1 MSNREQYKKA
11 FSVLQASGDFT
22 LGDEK
27 MAVLKKKAMLRTFAA
42 AACACLV
49 IVGSSRIAYAANVGG
64 IQRTIQLWM
73 YGDQTDVTIDFDG
86 SGNYS
91 MEYTD
96 ADGNTRELGGGGF
109 DVDADGTKRAL
120 TEDELIW
127 LLFEEVDVSYNDDGR
142 IMLYFQGQVA
152 DITDKFE
159 NDICYIFLN
168 GRDLNGTDAS
178 LYVTVLKAED
188 GGFPIDSSP
197 DRYLQYKETEP
208 GIYTV
213 Y

>member
-168 GRDLNGTDAS
+168 GTDLNGTDVS

>member
-109 DVDADGTKRAL
+109 AVDADGTKRAL

-127 LLFEEVDVSYNDDGR
+127 HLFEEVDVSYNDDGR

-168 GRDLNGTDAS
+168 GTDLNGTDVS

-188 GGFPIDSSP
+188 GGFPIASSP

>member
-109 DVDADGTKRAL
+109 AVDADGTKRAL

-168 GRDLNGTDAS
+168 GTDLNGTDVS

-188 GGFPIDSSP
+188 GGFPIASSP

>member
-1 MSNREQYKKA
+1 MSNRELYKKA

-127 LLFEEVDVSYNDDGR
+127 LLSEEVDVSYNDDGR

-159 NDICYIFLN
+159 NDICYIF
-168 GRDLNGTDAS
+168 LNGTDAS

>member
-109 DVDADGTKRAL
+109 AVDADGTKRAL

-127 LLFEEVDVSYNDDGR
+127 HLFEEVDVSYNDDGR

-168 GRDLNGTDAS
+168 GTDLNGTDVS

>member
-86 SGNYS
+86 SGNYT

-96 ADGNTRELGGGGF
+96 TDGNTREAGGGG
-109 DVDADGTKRAL
+109 VAIEADGTERAL
-120 TEDELIW
+120 TEDELI
-127 LLFEEVDVSYNDDGR
+127 LDLSRSVDVSYNDDGK
-142 IMLYFQGQVA
+142 IMLYFQGQAV
-152 DITDKFE
+152 DITEKFE
-159 NDICYIFLN
+159 NDTCYVF
-168 GRDLNGTDAS
+168 LNGTDIS
-178 LYVTVLKAED
+178 LYVTVLKEKD
-188 GGFPIDSSP
+188 GGFRIASSP
-197 DRYLQYKETEP
+197 DRYLQFKETEP
-208 GIYTV
+208 GIYTA

>member
-127 LLFEEVDVSYNDDGR
+127 HLFEEVDVSYNDDGR

-168 GRDLNGTDAS
+168 GTDLNGTDVS

-188 GGFPIDSSP
+188 GGFPIASSP

-208 GIYTV
+208 GIYTL
-213 Y
+213 

>member
-73 YGDQTDVTIDFDG
+73 YGEQTDVTIDFDG

-168 GRDLNGTDAS
+168 GTDLNGTDVS

>member
-127 LLFEEVDVSYNDDGR
+127 HLFEEVDVSYNDDGR

-159 NDICYIFLN
+159 NDICYIF
-168 GRDLNGTDAS
+168 LNGTDAS

>member
-11 FSVLQASGDFT
+11 FSVLHTSSDFT
-22 LGDEK
+22 LEDEK
-27 MAVLKKKAMLRTFAA
+27 MAILKKKAMLRTFAA
-42 AACACLV
+42 AAVACLV
-49 IVGSSRIAYAANVGG
+49 IVGGSGTAYAANVCG

-109 DVDADGTKRAL
+109 AVDADGTKRAL

-127 LLFEEVDVSYNDDGR
+127 HLFEEVDVSYNDDGR

-159 NDICYIFLN
+159 NDTCYIFLN
-168 GRDLNGTDAS
+168 GTDLNGTDVS

-188 GGFPIDSSP
+188 GGFPIASSP

>member
-127 LLFEEVDVSYNDDGR
+127 HLFEEVDVLWSNQCPVG
-142 IMLYFQGQVA
+142 
-152 DITDKFE
+152 E
-159 NDICYIFLN
+159 HCYIFLN
-168 GRDLNGTDAS
+168 GTDLNGTDAS

>member
-1 MSNREQYKKA
+1 MSNRELYKKA

-109 DVDADGTKRAL
+109 AVDADGTKRAL

-127 LLFEEVDVSYNDDGR
+127 HLFEEVDVSYNDDGR

-159 NDICYIFLN
+159 NDICYIF
-168 GRDLNGTDAS
+168 LNGTDAS

>member
-127 LLFEEVDVSYNDDGR
+127 HLFEEVDVSYNDDGR

-168 GRDLNGTDAS
+168 GTDAS

-197 DRYLQYKETEP
+197 DR
-208 GIYTV
+208 
-213 Y
+213 

>member
-127 LLFEEVDVSYNDDGR
+127 HLFEEVDVSYNDDGR

-168 GRDLNGTDAS
+168 GTDLNGTDVS
-178 LYVTVLKAED
+178 FYVTVLKAED

>member
-127 LLFEEVDVSYNDDGR
+127 HLFEEVDVSYNDDGR

-168 GRDLNGTDAS
+168 GTDLNGTDVS

-188 GGFPIDSSP
+188 GGFPIASSP

>member
-127 LLFEEVDVSYNDDGR
+127 LLIEEVDVSYNDDGR

-159 NDICYIFLN
+159 NDICYIF
-168 GRDLNGTDAS
+168 LNGTDAS

>member
-127 LLFEEVDVSYNDDGR
+127 HLFEEVDVSYNDDGR

-168 GRDLNGTDAS
+168 GTDFNGTDVS

-188 GGFPIDSSP
+188 GGFPIASSP

>member
-73 YGDQTDVTIDFDG
+73 YGEQTDVTIDFDG

-109 DVDADGTKRAL
+109 AVDADGTKRAL

-127 LLFEEVDVSYNDDGR
+127 HLFEEVDVSYNDDGR

-168 GRDLNGTDAS
+168 GTDAS

-188 GGFPIDSSP
+188 GGFPIASSP

>member
-127 LLFEEVDVSYNDDGR
+127 HLFEEVDVSYNDDGR

-168 GRDLNGTDAS
+168 GTDAS

-197 DRYLQYKETEP
+197 DRYLKYKETEP

>member
-159 NDICYIFLN
+159 NDTCYIFLN
-168 GRDLNGTDAS
+168 GTDLNGTDVS

>member
-73 YGDQTDVTIDFDG
+73 YGEQTDVTIDFDG

-127 LLFEEVDVSYNDDGR
+127 HLFEEVDVSYNDDGR

-168 GRDLNGTDAS
+168 GTDLNGTDVS

>member
-64 IQRTIQLWM
+64 ILRTIQLWM
-73 YGDQTDVTIDFDG
+73 YGEQTDVTIDFDG

-127 LLFEEVDVSYNDDGR
+127 HLFEEVDVSYNDDGR

-168 GRDLNGTDAS
+168 GTDLNGTDVS

-188 GGFPIDSSP
+188 GGFPIASSP

>member
-73 YGDQTDVTIDFDG
+73 YGEQTDVTIDFDG

-127 LLFEEVDVSYNDDGR
+127 HLFEEVDVSYNDDGR

-168 GRDLNGTDAS
+168 GTDLNGTDVS

-188 GGFPIDSSP
+188 GGFPIASSP

>member
-11 FSVLQASGDFT
+11 FSVLQASGEFT

-109 DVDADGTKRAL
+109 AVDADGTKRAL

-127 LLFEEVDVSYNDDGR
+127 HLFEEVDVSYNDDGR

-168 GRDLNGTDAS
+168 GTDLNGTDVS

>member
-127 LLFEEVDVSYNDDGR
+127 HLFEEVDVSYNDDGR

-168 GRDLNGTDAS
+168 GTDLNGTDVS

>member
-168 GRDLNGTDAS
+168 GTDLNGTDVS

-188 GGFPIDSSP
+188 GGFTIDSSP
-197 DRYLQYKETEP
+197 DRYLQHKETEP
-208 GIYTV
+208 GIYTA

>member
-127 LLFEEVDVSYNDDGR
+127 HLFEEVDVSYNDDGR

-168 GRDLNGTDAS
+168 GTDLNGTDVS
-178 LYVTVLKAED
+178 LYVTVHKAED

>member
-96 ADGNTRELGGGGF
+96 ADGNTRELGCGGF

-127 LLFEEVDVSYNDDGR
+127 HLFEEVDVSYNDDGR

-168 GRDLNGTDAS
+168 GTDLNGTDVS

-188 GGFPIDSSP
+188 GGFPIASSP

>member
-120 TEDELIW
+120 TENELIW
-127 LLFEEVDVSYNDDGR
+127 HLFEEVDVSYNDDGR

-168 GRDLNGTDAS
+168 GTDLNGTDVS

>member
-109 DVDADGTKRAL
+109 AVDADGTKRAL

-159 NDICYIFLN
+159 NDTCYIF
-168 GRDLNGTDAS
+168 LNGTDAS

>member
-73 YGDQTDVTIDFDG
+73 HGDQTDVTIDFDG
-86 SGNYS
+86 SGNYT

-96 ADGNTRELGGGGF
+96 TDGNTRELGGGGF

-127 LLFEEVDVSYNDDGR
+127 HLFEEVDVSYNDDGR

-168 GRDLNGTDAS
+168 GTDLNGTDVS

-188 GGFPIDSSP
+188 GGFPIASSP

>member
-168 GRDLNGTDAS
+168 GTDLNGTDVS

-188 GGFPIDSSP
+188 GGFSIDSSP
-197 DRYLQYKETEP
+197 DRYLQHKETEP
-208 GIYTV
+208 GIYTA

>member
-168 GRDLNGTDAS
+168 GTDLNGTDVS

-188 GGFPIDSSP
+188 GGFPIASSP

>member
-142 IMLYFQGQVA
+142 IMLYFQGQAA

-168 GRDLNGTDAS
+168 GTDLNGTDAS

-188 GGFPIDSSP
+188 GGFPIASSP

>member
-127 LLFEEVDVSYNDDGR
+127 HLFEEVDVSYNDDGR

-168 GRDLNGTDAS
+168 GTDLNGTDVS

-188 GGFPIDSSP
+188 GGFTIDSSP
-197 DRYLQYKETEP
+197 DRYLQHKETEP
-208 GIYTV
+208 GIYTA